1 MKRRVAAF
9 SIAVGAALCGLVL
22 AGPVASAGAKKLY
35 FLTTTGGLA
44 PVGTSVSY
52 NGLQNLGCQVWGDG
66 ELVSN
71 ASMFDKMTFST
82 GGVSCDDPNVH
93 WSYVSGQ
100 IETMTFRSSLRF
112 TVTADIV
119 MKSFKSVS
127 TETGCLYEWTHLK
140 GTHFPIEGEP
150 LTEFFP
156 GGTGKLEKKR
166 SEPGCDATEFMSLDS
181 AIPLPASLKKP

>member
-22 AGPVASAGAKKLY
+22 AGPVASAAARKLY
-35 FLTTTGGLA
+35 FLNTMGGLA

-52 NGLQNLGCQVWGDG
+52 EGAQNLGCQVWADG

-71 ASMFDKMTFST
+71 ASMDDKMTFST
-82 GGVSCDDPNVH
+82 GGVSCGDPNVH
-93 WSYVSGQ
+93 WSYVSGRV
-100 IETMTFRSSLRF
+100 ETMTFRSNLHF

-127 TETGCLYEWTHLK
+127 TETGCLYKWTHLQ

-150 LTEFFP
+150 RTEFFP
-156 GGTGKLEKKR
+156 EGTGKLEKMR
-166 SEPGCDATEFMSLDS
+166 SESGCDATEFMSLDS
-181 AIPLPASLKKP
+181 SIPLPASLKP